1 MSIFCFVNTP
11 TTTNM
16 LSFPYLVGRTMIKSM
31 DVPQTIFGREYEG
44 VVGDPEE
51 ELSQTSVFNTY
62 HIQPPIFRYEG
73 SFPSKGRIG

>member
-1 MSIFCFVNTP
+1 
-11 TTTNM
+11 
-16 LSFPYLVGRTMIKSM
+16 M

-44 VVGDPEE
+44 VVGDREE